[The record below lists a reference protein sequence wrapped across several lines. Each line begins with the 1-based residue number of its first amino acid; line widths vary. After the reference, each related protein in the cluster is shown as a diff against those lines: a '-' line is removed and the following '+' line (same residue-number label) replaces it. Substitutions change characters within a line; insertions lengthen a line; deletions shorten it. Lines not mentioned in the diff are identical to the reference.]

1 MKRSLIL
8 SFTILMV
15 MFAFS
20 CNAQDNSKKNVKTSV
35 SDKVEVYYF
44 HLTARC
50 VTCQTVESEAKA
62 DIQALY
68 GGKVS
73 FQSINLDDA
82 SSKEIAEKLKVPGQA
97 LLIVKGKQVQNITNE
112 GFMYARKDPAK
123 FKSVIKEKIDAL
135 LK

>member
-1 MKRSLIL
+1 MKRSIIFGLTL
-8 SFTILMV
+8 FMV

-20 CNAQDNSKKNVKTSV
+20 GNAQESNKKNAQASV

-68 GGKVS
+68 GQKVS

-97 LLIVKGKQVQNITNE
+97 LLVVKGKQIVNITNE
-112 GFMYARKDPAK
+112 GFMYARKDPSK
-123 FKSVIKEKIDAL
+123 FKAVIKEKVDAF

>member
-1 MKRSLIL
+1 MKRSIIL
-8 SFTILMV
+8 SFTLLMV
-15 MFAFS
+15 MFTFS
-20 CNAQDNSKKNVKTSV
+20 ANAQ
-35 SDKVEVYYF
+35 DKVEVYYF

-62 DIQALY
+62 DIQSLY

-97 LLIVKGKQVQNITNE
+97 LLIVKGKQIQNITNE

-123 FKSVIKEKIDAL
+123 FKAVIKEKIDAL

>member
-1 MKRSLIL
+1 
-8 SFTILMV
+8 MV
-15 MFAFS
+15 MFTFYA
-20 CNAQDNSKKNVKTSV
+20 NAQDSNT
-35 SDKVEVYYF
+35 KVEVYYF

-62 DIQALY
+62 DIQSLY

-97 LLIVKGKQVQNITNE
+97 LLIVKGKQIQNITNE

-123 FKSVIKEKIDAL
+123 FKAVIKEKVDAL